1 MRTPFR
7 IGSALV
13 FGLLLSWVSRVH
25 GQAIIYNANGFE
37 PPTFTT
43 GVPPNPL
50 AGYNASQTPGG
61 QGAGAQDGWSTTDQ
75 NQILYPLINNPAG
88 YI

>member
-61 QGAGAQDGWSTTDQ
+61 QGREPRMAGA
-75 NQILYPLINNPAG
+75 PLIRTRFSTR
-88 YI
+88 